1 MNTLYDIDRLLIKW
15 FMYILLALQ
24 ILSLL
29 IWTCDL
35 PNWTY
40 VLNVVSRNL
49 CTCKLPNWR
58 WMNLRNISLQTL
70 SFQEKTLEMGVPW
83 KLIWKES
90 ICYFALKLW
99 YGITHVCKT
108 IPYNRARGRWTWMK
122 WETSQSIF
130 SCIYHNWWFFVQK

>member
-70 SFQEKTLEMGVPW
+70 SFQEKTLEMGVSW

-99 YGITHVCKT
+99 YGITHVCKNNT
-108 IPYNRARGRWTWMK
+108 VSLGACGRWTWIHFRP
-122 WETSQSIF
+122 SQSIL
-130 SCIYHNWWFFVQK
+130 IAA